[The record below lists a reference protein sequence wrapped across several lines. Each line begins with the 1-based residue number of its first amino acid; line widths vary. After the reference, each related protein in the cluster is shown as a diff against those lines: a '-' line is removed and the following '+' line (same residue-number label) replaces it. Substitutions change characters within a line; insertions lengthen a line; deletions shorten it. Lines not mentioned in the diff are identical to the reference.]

1 MSSTIV
7 DYPRVTHAHR
17 FVKSVLHQMS
27 LNIATDLLHGWLQ
40 SLELWVSQYGPRFGR
55 CEHNKRVQK

>member
-1 MSSTIV
+1 
-7 DYPRVTHAHR
+7 
-17 FVKSVLHQMS
+17 MS

-55 CEHNKRVQK
+55 CEHNECVKKQRQGYAVGVILRLEFRQQLQAVG